1 MNLEG
6 TFINEET
13 GEKLIFEIIDFEN
26 YSLTWIQKDG
36 TIHGPEK
43 IHLSLGQNSYHVTG
57 GKLLDNSLI
66 QIDQNLVLN
75 NQVVYKRVIMVD

>member
-13 GEKLIFEIIDFEN
+13 GDKLIFEIIDFEN
-26 YSLTWIQKDG
+26 YSLTCVKKDG

-57 GKLLDNSLI
+57 GILLDNSLI
-66 QIDQNLVLN
+66 QIDKNLVLN
-75 NQVVYKRVIMVD
+75 NQVVYKRVLKTD